1 MTSGGINHVFTTTE
15 ASGGSCADIG
25 RVALDHDPRHHRDRW
40 LDDRQDD
47 PVHSRYTPTTACA
60 HLLLLIAHI
69 LPRHIVGL
77 LGGFAWLD
85 GRARRLGITGFVL
98 ASIATVTSII
108 NLIFLAMSATSLN
121 GPLGVLSP
129 LVNALNGLS
138 ALAAS
143 LVLGC
148 AVLRVHMLP
157 RSYAWILIVIGIV
170 TLPILLLT
178 PLPIGPAW
186 ATDTVAFFLSGIGYT
201 VVGLRML
208 VERKRMDEHTKDV
221 SFNTVVQAK

>member
-1 MTSGGINHVFTTTE
+1 MFSQRLSRLAGSALALGGLLWITIHVIIVIGGLMTGKMIQFIPATHQP
-15 ASGGSCADIG
+15 
-25 RVALDHDPRHHRDRW
+25 L
-40 LDDRQDD
+40 L
-47 PVHSRYTPTTACA
+47 A
-60 HLLLLIAHI
+60 HIYYLLLPISYLVIS
-69 LPRHIVGL
+69 VGL

-85 GRARRLGITGFVL
+85 GRARRLGIIGFVL

-108 NLIFLAMSATSLN
+108 LLIFLALSATSLN
-121 GPLGVLSP
+121 GSPGVLVA
-129 LVNALNGLS
+129 LVNVLNGLS
-138 ALAAS
+138 TLSAS

-148 AVLRVHMLP
+148 ALLRVDMLP
-157 RSYAWILIVIGIV
+157 RPYAWILIVIGIV

-178 PLPIGPAW
+178 PLPIGPTW

-221 SFNTVVQAK
+221 PFNVVAQAK